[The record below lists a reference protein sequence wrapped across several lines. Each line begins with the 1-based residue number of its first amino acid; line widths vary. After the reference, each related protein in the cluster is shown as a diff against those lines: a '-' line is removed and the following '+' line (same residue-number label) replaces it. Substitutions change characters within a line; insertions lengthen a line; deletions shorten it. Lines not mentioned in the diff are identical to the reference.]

1 MWLLEPASTSSTTS
15 DKPMS
20 ELRKYYET
28 LLQTRPEV
36 RALLNTIR
44 YAEGT
49 PGEAG
54 YQTMFG
60 GGKFDT
66 SKGWRHPDKAVS
78 GGGYTSTA
86 AGAYQFLTPTWQGTA
101 KALGLPGFDP
111 KSQDLAALYLI
122 DKKRGALQPFLRGEK
137 FGTVTNKLA
146 PEWASLPTS
155 GGGSYYGQPSKPLG
169 DLYKYYEQQK
179 QQLAGQTLP
188 SNQTQ
193 AQVQQQQTPTG
204 QQQTGI
210 PTINITINRRGQ
222 GEQQADPIV
231 SFIDQF
237 KKARQ
242 ERAGV
247 PSPLEL
253 AQNLV
258 STPKVDYFN
267 LG

>member
-1 MWLLEPASTSSTTS
+1 
-15 DKPMS
+15 MS
-20 ELRKYYET
+20 NLRQRYET
-28 LLQTRPEV
+28 LLQRPEV

-49 PGEAG
+49 PGQAG

-66 SKGWRHPDKAVS
+66 SKGWQHPDKVIRS
-78 GGGYTSTA
+78 GGYASSA
-86 AGAYQFLTPTWQGTA
+86 AGAYQFLQPTWQGTA
-101 KALGLPGFDP
+101 KALGLPDFSP

-122 DKKRGALQPFLRGEK
+122 DKKRGALEPFLRGEK

-155 GGGSYYGQPSKPLG
+155 SGGSYYGQPSKPLG

-179 QQLAGQTLP
+179 QQLAGQGVP
-188 SNQTQ
+188 SQQQ
-193 AQVQQQQTPTG
+193 AQQAAQPVLQQQG
-204 QQQTGI
+204 ELGV
-210 PTINITINRRGQ
+210 PTINITINRRGA
-222 GEQQADPIV
+222 GEEQTDPVV
-231 SFIDQF
+231 SFLNNF
-237 KKARQ
+237 RKSRA
-242 ERAGV
+242 ERSAV
-247 PSPLEL
+247 PSPMEI

-258 STPKVDYFN
+258 NVPKVDYFN

>member
-1 MWLLEPASTSSTTS
+1 MS
-15 DKPMS
+15 D
-20 ELRKYYET
+20 LRQRYET
-28 LLQTRPEV
+28 LLQRPEV

-49 PGEAG
+49 PGQAG

-66 SKGWRHPDKAVS
+66 SKGWQHPDKVIRS
-78 GGGYTSTA
+78 GGYASSA
-86 AGAYQFLTPTWQGTA
+86 AGAYQFLQPTWQGTA
-101 KALGLPGFDP
+101 KALGLPDFSP

-122 DKKRGALQPFLRGEK
+122 DKKRGALEPFLRGEK

-155 GGGSYYGQPSKPLG
+155 SGGSYYGQPSKSLG

-179 QQLAGQTLP
+179 QQMAGQAVP
-188 SNQTQ
+188 SQQQ
-193 AQVQQQQTPTG
+193 AQAQQPEQVVAQQQG
-204 QQQTGI
+204 QPGI
-210 PTINITINRRGQ
+210 PTINITVNRRGQ
-222 GEQQADPIV
+222 GQQQTDPVVAFLDQYRRSREQ
-231 SFIDQF
+231 
-237 KKARQ
+237 
-242 ERAGV
+242 RAAI
-247 PSPLEL
+247 PSPLEM

-267 LG
+267 LGSSF

>member
-1 MWLLEPASTSSTTS
+1 
-15 DKPMS
+15 MS
-20 ELRKYYET
+20 NLRQRYET
-28 LLQTRPEV
+28 LLQRPDV

-49 PGEAG
+49 PGQAG

-66 SKGWRHPDKAVS
+66 SKGWQHPDKVIRS
-78 GGGYTSTA
+78 GGYASSA
-86 AGAYQFLTPTWQGTA
+86 AGAYQFLQPTWQGTA
-101 KALGLPGFDP
+101 KALGLPDFSP

-122 DKKRGALQPFLRGEK
+122 DKKRGALDPFLKGEK

-188 SNQTQ
+188 GNQAQ
-193 AQVQQQQTPTG
+193 AQVEQQQTPVG
-204 QQQTGI
+204 QQQSAI
-210 PTINITINRRGQ
+210 PTINITINRKGSA
-222 GEQQADPIV
+222 GEETDPIV
-231 SFIDQF
+231 SIINQF

-242 ERAGV
+242 ERTGV

>member
-1 MWLLEPASTSSTTS
+1 VSN
-15 DKPMS
+15 
-20 ELRKYYET
+20 LRQRYET
-28 LLQTRPEV
+28 LLQRPDV

-49 PGEAG
+49 PGQAG

-66 SKGWRHPDKAVS
+66 SKGWQHPDKVIRS
-78 GGGYTSTA
+78 GGYASSA
-86 AGAYQFLTPTWQGTA
+86 AGAYQFLQPTWQGTA
-101 KALGLPGFDP
+101 KALGLPDFSP

-122 DKKRGALQPFLRGEK
+122 DKKRGALDPFLKGEK

-188 SNQTQ
+188 GNQAQ
-193 AQVQQQQTPTG
+193 AQVEQQQTPVG
-204 QQQTGI
+204 QQQSAI
-210 PTINITINRRGQ
+210 PTINITINRKGSA
-222 GEQQADPIV
+222 GEETDPIV
-231 SFIDQF
+231 SIINQF

-242 ERAGV
+242 ERTGV

>member
-1 MWLLEPASTSSTTS
+1 VSN
-15 DKPMS
+15 
-20 ELRKYYET
+20 LRQRYET
-28 LLQTRPEV
+28 LLQRPDV

-49 PGEAG
+49 PGQAG

-66 SKGWRHPDKAVS
+66 TKGWQHPDKVIRS
-78 GGGYTSTA
+78 GGYASSA
-86 AGAYQFLTPTWQGTA
+86 AGAYQFLQPTWQGTA
-101 KALGLPGFDP
+101 KALGLPDFSP

-122 DKKRGALQPFLRGEK
+122 DKKRGALDPFLKGEK

-188 SNQTQ
+188 GNQAQ
-193 AQVQQQQTPTG
+193 AQVEQQQTPVG
-204 QQQTGI
+204 QQQSAI
-210 PTINITINRRGQ
+210 PTINITINRKGSA
-222 GEQQADPIV
+222 GEETDPIV
-231 SFIDQF
+231 SIINQF

-242 ERAGV
+242 ERTGV

>member
-1 MWLLEPASTSSTTS
+1 
-15 DKPMS
+15 MS
-20 ELRKYYET
+20 NLRQRYET
-28 LLQTRPEV
+28 LLQRPDV

-49 PGEAG
+49 PGQAG

-66 SKGWRHPDKAVS
+66 TKGWQHPDKVIRS
-78 GGGYTSTA
+78 GGYASSA
-86 AGAYQFLTPTWQGTA
+86 AGAYQFLQPTWQGTA
-101 KALGLPGFDP
+101 KALGLPDFSP

-122 DKKRGALQPFLRGEK
+122 DKKRGALDPFLKGEK

-188 SNQTQ
+188 GNQAQ
-193 AQVQQQQTPTG
+193 AQVEQQQTPVG
-204 QQQTGI
+204 QQQSAI
-210 PTINITINRRGQ
+210 PTINITINRKGSA
-222 GEQQADPIV
+222 GEETDPIV
-231 SFIDQF
+231 SIINQF

-242 ERAGV
+242 ERTGV